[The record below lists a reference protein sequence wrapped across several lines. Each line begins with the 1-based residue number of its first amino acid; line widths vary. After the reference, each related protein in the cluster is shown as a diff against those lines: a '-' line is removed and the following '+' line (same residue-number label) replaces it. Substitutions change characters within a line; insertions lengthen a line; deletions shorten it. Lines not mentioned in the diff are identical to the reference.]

1 MKKAISLLLVFL
13 MFVLCSCKAEVADVF
28 APVTED
34 MTEKDTVQIPSTEDL
49 SALAKDS
56 RITADFLDFCA
67 EKFGQD
73 VLVSLSDSLEKGEYT
88 ENFWY
93 FETNNTLN
101 VLSDIF
107 SGADKAENYVSLG
120 SNGKGSFSLSFAGDV
135 NLADDWCL
143 MQHCMS
149 VEGGPLSCV
158 SKELIDEMKSADV
171 MIINNEFSFS
181 DRGSPLSGKMYTFRA
196 KTENVEILKQLGVD
210 AACLANNHV
219 YDYGRDAFFDT
230 LSTLDGA
237 GIKRFGAGEN
247 AKEAQ
252 QPLYYVINGIKVAII
267 GATRAEK
274 YIMTPEALEN
284 TPGVF
289 RIYDDT
295 QLLKTIEETKKT
307 SDIVIAYLHW
317 GTEFTTVLE
326 PVQVSLG
333 KKCVDAGADAVVG
346 GHPHC
351 LQGMDFYK
359 DKLIA
364 YSLGNFWF
372 NDGTV
377 DTGILKFDISSPSEI
392 QASFVP
398 CIQRNCETFLVT
410 EQNERTRIL
419 KYIESLS
426 DNLTLSSDGKINP
439 S

>member
-1 MKKAISLLLVFL
+1 MKKATLLLLAFL
-13 MFVLCSCKAEVADVF
+13 LLSLCSCKAEMTDDF
-28 APVTED
+28 ESGTEPETT
-34 MTEKDTVQIPSTEDL
+34 TESVRIPNVSEL

-56 RITADFLDFCA
+56 RVTEDFLKFCSK
-67 EKFGQD
+67 EFGENI
-73 VLVSLSDSLEKGEYT
+73 LVSLSDALRENEYA
-88 ENFWY
+88 EDFWY
-93 FETNNTLN
+93 SYTGNTLN

-107 SGADKAENYVSLG
+107 SGADKALNYVSLG
-120 SNGKGSFSLSFAGDV
+120 SNGKESFSFSFAGDV

-143 MQHCMS
+143 MQYCTT
-149 VEGGPLSCV
+149 VEGGPLNCV
-158 SKELIDEMKSADV
+158 SPDLISEMKSADV

-181 DRGSPLSGKMYTFRA
+181 DRGSPLKGKRYTFRA
-196 KTENVEILKQLGVD
+196 KTENVEILKELGVD
-210 AACLANNHV
+210 AVCLANNHV
-219 YDYGRDAFFDT
+219 YDYGKDAFFDT

-237 GIKRFGAGEN
+237 GIKRFGAGRN
-247 AKEAQ
+247 AQEAQ
-252 QPLYYVINGIKVAII
+252 KPLYYVINGIKVAVI

-274 YIMTPEALEN
+274 NIMTPEALAN

-289 RIYDDT
+289 RTYDDT
-295 QLLKTIEETKKT
+295 QLLKTIEEIKKN

-317 GTEFTTVLE
+317 GTEFTDVLE

-333 KKCVDAGADAVVG
+333 QKCIDAGADAVIG

-372 NDGTV
+372 NNGTV
-377 DTGILKFDISSPSEI
+377 DTGILRLEISSPDRI
-392 QASFVP
+392 GASFVP
-398 CIQRNCETFLVT
+398 CIQRNCKTFLVT
-410 EQNERTRIL
+410 DEAERIRIF

-426 DNLTLSSDGKINP
+426 DNLTLSTDGKINP